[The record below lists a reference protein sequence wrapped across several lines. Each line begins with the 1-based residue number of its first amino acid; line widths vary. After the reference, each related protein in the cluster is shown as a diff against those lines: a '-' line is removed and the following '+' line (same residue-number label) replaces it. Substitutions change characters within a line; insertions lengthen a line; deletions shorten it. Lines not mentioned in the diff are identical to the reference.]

1 MPRRKKQQIEV
12 NSNGSLQGLLQEVYN
27 DACNQIKDAQS
38 VVNEVAAGPDPE
50 DVDDWA
56 KIAKAKTDAL
66 KLKDSGI
73 KAKLDVAK
81 LQADLIKHNGSLSE
95 VIESNGESVNT
106 DSFARIRELIKEKG
120 NEDIK

>member
-12 NSNGSLQGLLQEVYN
+12 NSNDSLQGLLQEVYN

-38 VVNEVAAGPDPE
+38 VVNEVAAGSDPE

-56 KIAKAKTDAL
+56 KVAKAKTDAL

-81 LQADLIKHNGSLSE
+81 LQSELIKHNGNAAAA
-95 VIESNGESVNT
+95 VSNSPDVVSNE
-106 DSFARIRELIKEKG
+106 SFAKIRELIKNKSQEEK
-120 NEDIK
+120 